1 MVLTINVPDEH
12 RKAVEDFLET
22 IPDAVI
28 LEPALTR
35 EQQLQGLKEAVE
47 EVNRAKQG
55 KKQLK
60 SAQQLL
66 NEL

>member
-12 RKAVEDFLET
+12 RKAGEDFLET
-22 IPDAVI
+22 IPDVVI
-28 LEPALTR
+28 LEPAPTCEER
-35 EQQLQGLKEAVE
+35 LQGLKEAVE
-47 EVNRAKQG
+47 EVNLAKQG